1 MERNIYSCFRKIIY
15 LYKDLLLFF
24 LIMKKWA
31 IVLFSNGPYI
41 NKAFSTIDNIRNVG
55 LWKDDIVLLVSKD
68 LYNNENTKNEA
79 LKYNVILKELPE
91 VNIDSILNAWE
102 KHKTHHNYEY
112 IMTRKYMYMKFY
124 VFDKYFRDWNVVFYI
139 DSGMKIYDNLERMKI
154 NCEPSNNIYAHSD
167 SYPEYIWKLKC
178 QFNLELFNDEE
189 NLEINNKYNL
199 DINYFQG
206 TTFIYDTKIIED
218 DTVEKLFELAFKY
231 KYSHRMD
238 QGILNLHF
246 NCERNLWKQMPIKD
260 ESGFLYDYL
269 CRKNYSNK
277 DYLML
282 KI

>member
-1 MERNIYSCFRKIIY
+1 
-15 LYKDLLLFF
+15 
-24 LIMKKWA
+24 MKKWA

-189 NLEINNKYNL
+189 NLEINNIK
-199 DINYFQG
+199 
-206 TTFIYDTKIIED
+206 KIVI
-218 DTVEKLFELAFKY
+218 VC
-231 KYSHRMD
+231 
-238 QGILNLHF
+238 I
-246 NCERNLWKQMPIKD
+246 
-260 ESGFLYDYL
+260 
-269 CRKNYSNK
+269 
-277 DYLML
+277 
-282 KI
+282 